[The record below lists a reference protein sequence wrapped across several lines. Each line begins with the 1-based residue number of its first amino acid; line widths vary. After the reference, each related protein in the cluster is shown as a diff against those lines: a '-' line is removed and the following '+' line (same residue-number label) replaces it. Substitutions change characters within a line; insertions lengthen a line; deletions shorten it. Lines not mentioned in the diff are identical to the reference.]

1 MRGNFKAAIL
11 MAASS
16 LLFSAQASAA
26 TFVYVSNA
34 EDGDIGLYTLQ
45 SDGSLQPGARFKAE
59 KVVMPMTV
67 SPDKR
72 FLVAGV
78 RSKPFSAY
86 TYSIDRRSGAL
97 QLVGTGPLA
106 ESFPYISFDRTG
118 RYLLGASYGAHL
130 VSVNPVGA
138 DGRVGEPMQV
148 IPTARNAHAIRA
160 DNTNRFVFV
169 PHLGTDQVFQFV
181 FDEKSGRLTANT
193 PPVAQMK
200 AGTGPRH
207 LITSPDNRFVYLLN
221 ELTATVTTLALD
233 GKTGVLNEVSSASA
247 LPPDS
252 KLVPGAPRG
261 AIGAPGAPV
270 RDTSNDIWASDL
282 HLTPNGKFLY
292 AAERTSSSIG
302 GFSVDGTS
310 GKLTYLGSTPT
321 EKQPRGFRIDPTGRF
336 MVVSGEKSET
346 ITSYSIVQSNGS
358 LVPVGKVPTG
368 KGSNWVEI
376 VSFD

>member
-1 MRGNFKAAIL
+1 MLIQKNFRAAL
-11 MAASS
+11 VAAVSC
-16 LLFSAQASAA
+16 LLFSGPMLAA

-34 EDGDIGLYTLQ
+34 EDGDIGMYTLQ
-45 SDGSLQPGARFKAE
+45 ADGSLQPGPRFKAE
-59 KVVMPMTV
+59 KVVMPMSV

-72 FLVAGV
+72 FLVAAV
-78 RSKPFSAY
+78 RTKPFSAY
-86 TYSIDRRSGAL
+86 TYSIERATGAL
-97 QLVGTGPLA
+97 KHVGTGPLA
-106 ESFPYISFDRTG
+106 ESVPYVWFDRTG
-118 RYLLGASYGAHL
+118 RFLLSASYGGHL

-148 IPTARNAHAIRA
+148 IPTARNAHAIRT

-169 PHLGTDQVFQFV
+169 PHLGTDQVFQFL

-193 PPVAQMK
+193 PPVLQLK

-207 LITSPDNRFVYLLN
+207 LIVSSDNRFVYLLN

-233 GKTGVLNEVSSASA
+233 GKTGLLSEVSSASA
-247 LPPDS
+247 LPADS
-252 KLVPGAPRG
+252 KLGPGAPRPT
-261 AIGAPGAPV
+261 PGRNV
-270 RDTSNDIWASDL
+270 DNDIWASDL
-282 HLTPNGKFLY
+282 HITPNGRFLY

-302 GFSVDGTS
+302 AFGVDAAT

-336 MVVSGEKSET
+336 MIVSGEKSET
-346 ITSYSIVQSNGS
+346 LSTYSIDPSSGA
-358 LVPVGKVPTG
+358 LKPVGKYPTG

>member
-45 SDGSLQPGARFKAE
+45 SDGSLKPGERFKAE
-59 KVVMPMTV
+59 KPVMPMTV
-67 SPDKR
+67 SADKR

-86 TYSIDRRSGAL
+86 TYSIDSGTGAL
-97 QLVGTGPLA
+97 KLVGTGPLA
-106 ESFPYISFDRTG
+106 ESFPYISLDRSG
-118 RYLLGASYGAHL
+118 RYLLGASYGANL
-130 VSVNPVGA
+130 VSVNPVGP
-138 DGRVGEPMQV
+138 DGRVGPPLQT
-148 IPTARNAHAIRA
+148 IPTARNAHAIRS

-169 PHLGTDQVFQFV
+169 PHLGTDQIFQFL
-181 FDEKSGRLTANT
+181 FDDKTGRLAANT
-193 PPVAQMK
+193 PPVLQLK

-207 LITSPDNRFVYLLN
+207 LITSADNRFVYLLN

-233 GKTGVLNEVSSASA
+233 SNGTLKEVDSASA

-252 KLVPGAPRG
+252 KLGPGAPRPQQG
-261 AIGAPGAPV
+261 
-270 RDTSNDIWASDL
+270 RDVSNDIWASDL
-282 HLTPNGKFLY
+282 HLTPNGRFLY

-302 GFSVDGTS
+302 AFRVDSAT
-310 GKLTYLGSTPT
+310 GKLTWLSSTPT
-321 EKQPRGFRIDPTGRF
+321 EKQP
-336 MVVSGEKSET
+336 
-346 ITSYSIVQSNGS
+346 
-358 LVPVGKVPTG
+358 
-368 KGSNWVEI
+368 
-376 VSFD
+376 